1 MKNTKHQNDY
11 EFKDSNWLLQLE
23 NKWTYAHYNS
33 IKHKENCL
41 FDPHSSDGQNAFAN
55 IRFALRGM
63 QITFIIIVIAYIS
76 PYPLTVY
83 AVWIWFFFAHY
94 KMIHEEKMMSGY
106 PYLEPSS
113 LQMLPVII
121 AIPFLF
127 VGYLIMVFLGGL
139 VEGKLNT
146 AIVQFSIPLFIVAV
160 FIFIEW
166 RKKQNESSSQD
177 G

>member
-1 MKNTKHQNDY
+1 
-11 EFKDSNWLLQLE
+11 
-23 NKWTYAHYNS
+23 
-33 IKHKENCL
+33 
-41 FDPHSSDGQNAFAN
+41 
-55 IRFALRGM
+55 M

-113 LQMLPVII
+113 LIMLPVII

-127 VGYLIMVFLGGL
+127 IGYLVMAFLGGL

-146 AIVQFSIPLFIVAV
+146 AIVQFSIPLVIVAV

>member
-63 QITFIIIVIAYIS
+63 QITFIIIVVAYIS

-127 VGYLIMVFLGGL
+127 LGYLIMVFLGGL
-139 VEGKLNT
+139 VEGKLNA
-146 AIVQFSIPLFIVAV
+146 AIVQFSIPMVVVAV

-166 RKKQNESSSQD
+166 RKKQNESSSHD

>member
-1 MKNTKHQNDY
+1 MKNTKHQNDF

-41 FDPHSSDGQNAFAN
+41 FDPYSSDGQNAFAN

-127 VGYLIMVFLGGL
+127 LGYLIMVFLGGL

-146 AIVQFSIPLFIVAV
+146 AIVQFSIPLVIVAV
-160 FIFIEW
+160 FTFIEW

>member
-1 MKNTKHQNDY
+1 
-11 EFKDSNWLLQLE
+11 
-23 NKWTYAHYNS
+23 
-33 IKHKENCL
+33 
-41 FDPHSSDGQNAFAN
+41 
-55 IRFALRGM
+55 
-63 QITFIIIVIAYIS
+63 
-76 PYPLTVY
+76 
-83 AVWIWFFFAHY
+83 
-94 KMIHEEKMMSGY
+94 MIHEEKMMSGY

-127 VGYLIMVFLGGL
+127 LGYLIMVFLGGL

-146 AIVQFSIPLFIVAV
+146 AIVQFSIPLVIVAV

-166 RKKQNESSSQD
+166 RKKQNESSSHD

>member
-1 MKNTKHQNDY
+1 MNNTKHNNDY

-33 IKHKENCL
+33 IKNRKNCL
-41 FDPHSSDGQNAFAN
+41 FDPYSSEGQNAFAN
-55 IRFALRGM
+55 IRFAIRGM
-63 QITFIIIVIAYIS
+63 LITFIIIVIAYIS

-83 AVWIWFFFAHY
+83 AVWIWYFFAHY

-113 LQMLPVII
+113 LLMLPVII
-121 AIPFLF
+121 VIPFLF
-127 VGYLIMVFLGGL
+127 IGYHIMAFLGGL
-139 VEGKLNT
+139 VEGKINT
-146 AIVQFSIPLFIVAV
+146 AIVQFSIPLVIIAAS
-160 FIFIEW
+160 IFIEW